1 MTLSYYPEELPYVP
15 DEWPAAA
22 PQALF
27 AAPRRRPDAM
37 TLAGAFLLAFL
48 LLQVMLDRS
57 SSLPAAAASGA
68 DAAVPALELAPA
80 QPESAAAPPENS
92 AAPLP
97 PEAGPLPQKVEVASP
112 YDSYTL
118 TQGPH
123 GFSYGHMA
131 VDLHAGEGEVIR
143 SPIDGAVTA
152 RYVDQ
157 WGNPALVVEN
167 ERHQITLLHGDYI
180 VEVGQVLAQGDPL
193 GYESNQGYTKNW
205 AGELCHGR
213 AGCGFHTH
221 LNIFDKGLGQNVN
234 PLEVLDR

>member
-15 DEWPAAA
+15 GEWPAAA

-167 ERHQITLLHGDYI
+167 ATRSPCCT
-180 VEVGQVLAQGDPL
+180 ATT
-193 GYESNQGYTKNW
+193 SSRW
-205 AGELCHGR
+205 ARSWPRATRWATRATRATPRTGPASCVTAGR
-213 AGCGFHTH
+213 AAAST
-221 LNIFDKGLGQNVN
+221 
-234 PLEVLDR
+234 PT